1 MRPLFNSI
9 MFKGAQEQSLY
20 LFSRKQPNDNL
31 FQARTGN
38 DVSLYI
44 PVIYLD
50 FIAHKT
56 DRIGFPY
63 VPTRS
68 DCNVFNEPIERT
80 EILAWARFLFSVR
93 SLILETVYSLLIL
106 ANDPPLIS
114 NHASGFRTMLHLTKL
129 ILNTVHVWTVMTSNL
144 STREASCKRIKKNK
158 LIYKTW
164 FECCI

>member
-1 MRPLFNSI
+1 MSPLFNSI
-9 MFKGAQEQSLY
+9 MLKGAQEQSLY

-38 DVSLYI
+38 DVSLYL

-80 EILAWARFLFSVR
+80 EILAWAWLLFSVL

-114 NHASGFRTMLHLTKL
+114 NHASGFRTNVTFNKTHFKYGPCVNCNGLNSIDKRS
-129 ILNTVHVWTVMTSNL
+129 ILQKDKEKQTDL
-144 STREASCKRIKKNK
+144 
-158 LIYKTW
+158 
-164 FECCI
+164 